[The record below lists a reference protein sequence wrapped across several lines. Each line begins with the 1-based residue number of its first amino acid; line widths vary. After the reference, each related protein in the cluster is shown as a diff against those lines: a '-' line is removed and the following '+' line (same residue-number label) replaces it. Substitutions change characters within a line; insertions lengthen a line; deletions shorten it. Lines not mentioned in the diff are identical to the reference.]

1 MHARTLAGLDRTVY
15 LPTLLLFVVVVYR
28 NPLAPSQPLVC
39 LECCSPTG
47 LHRSKGSRGRAKA
60 PLRKA
65 SLVCG
70 LPDDSRPIH
79 DYEAAVVEELGT
91 ATMVEKKARGSK
103 AKRDCRRSV
112 QHVQAGGRSGPRQ
125 GERPENPN

>member
-1 MHARTLAGLDRTVY
+1 MY
-15 LPTLLLFVVVVYR
+15 LPTLLLFVVYR
-28 NPLAPSQPLVC
+28 NPLAPL
-39 LECCSPTG
+39 PTPRVPG
-47 LHRSKGSRGRAKA
+47 VLFTHRSPQVEGFPRAGQG

-79 DYEAAVVEELGT
+79 DDEAAVVEELGT

-103 AKRDCRRSV
+103 TKRDCRRSA

-125 GERPENPN
+125 GEQPENPN